1 MQLGA
6 LVAAYIITHQQH
18 ITSWC
23 ERCADDSLPAQG
35 QSLPPGCYFGSHLY
49 RDRPHLHDAADI
61 RQKTDVLTIW
71 REARAIGCAYIE
83 ITLETI
89 GFCHAFYLL
98 CFRSDCIT
106 SPPPITSEART
117 MLIDRRVAARFRPF
131 TASSRLSTARR
142 TVSWSLAS
150 LSRIVSVRLGVFS
163 TRCFISS
170 TQAKMRP
177 GVSCALIRPSIT
189 FSM

>member
-1 MQLGA
+1 MMNRVPMGQLPAACTNNSEGMDLGA
-6 LVAAYIITHQQH
+6 LVAAYIIT
-18 ITSWC
+18 
-23 ERCADDSLPAQG
+23 
-35 QSLPPGCYFGSHLY
+35 
-49 RDRPHLHDAADI
+49 DRPHLHDAADS

-117 MLIDRRVAARFRPF
+117 MLIDRRVAARF
-131 TASSRLSTARR
+131 
-142 TVSWSLAS
+142 
-150 LSRIVSVRLGVFS
+150 
-163 TRCFISS
+163 
-170 TQAKMRP
+170 
-177 GVSCALIRPSIT
+177 
-189 FSM
+189 